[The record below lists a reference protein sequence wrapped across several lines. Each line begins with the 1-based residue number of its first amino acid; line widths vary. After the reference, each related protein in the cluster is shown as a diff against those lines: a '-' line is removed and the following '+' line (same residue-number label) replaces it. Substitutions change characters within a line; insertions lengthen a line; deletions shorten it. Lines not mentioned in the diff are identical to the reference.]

1 MKKNLL
7 SFIFIILTCSMFM
20 SLIVNA
26 DSVGSAD
33 IIHSHAGDSATGGGC
48 YSVEN
53 VCGGEIKAS
62 TVTTQCS
69 GTCTKTSW
77 CTAVCNKCSKT
88 FNNTVCTHGKVVYD
102 CTICNG
108 NTANAGYN
116 RWPINQCDAN
126 KKSVTVYKCS
136 VCGTEASGAGSCAK
150 TTYTL
155 GCGLNDG
162 DKAGTVTIERQ
173 VSEQNYKLTPSV
185 GGTAGCISN
194 VSCSPSSYQVTSNGS
209 YSFTVSYT
217 DSGVS
222 KSVSV
227 SCTIS
232 DYDGAAP
239 VINSVTASTTA
250 ETTGSVSLTVNATD
264 NVGVTAYRMDG
275 GAWQSGSTFSVS
287 KNGTYTFNAKDA
299 FGNVSEGHSYV
310 VENIIKKT
318 PSNPQPAEPTKPSV
332 EPTKPVEPAKPSVEP
347 TKPVEPTEPVKP
359 KETEEPS
366 KKEDK
371 LPKETEPEETEE
383 PETAAESEKPAI
395 KPIQIENKKEPVQET
410 QTEAE
415 EPEND
420 NDFLSG
426 IATAGVVGTTE
437 SGIIVFI
444 VFWIFRKCT
453 VYDEATDKKIGRA
466 YIWKKKK
473 EYRVKIS
480 DRVAGKAEE
489 NIYIIFP
496 KRFVKANEGK
506 PVKISVYDEEYEKS
520 IQEKIYISI

>member
-62 TVTTQCS
+62 TVTTQCG

-77 CTAVCNKCSKT
+77 CTAVCNKCGKT
-88 FNNTVCTHGKVVYD
+88 FINTVCTHGKVVYD

-116 RWPINQCDAN
+116 RWAIGQCDAN
-126 KKSVTVYKCS
+126 KKTVTAYHCS
-136 VCGTEASGAGSCAK
+136 ICGTEASGTGFCAK
-150 TTYTL
+150 TMYTL

-173 VSEQNYKLTPSV
+173 VGEQNYKLTPAV
-185 GGTAGCISN
+185 GGAAGCISD

-227 SCTIS
+227 PCTIS

-250 ETTGSVSLTVNATD
+250 ETTGSVSLTVNAAD

-299 FGNVSEGHSYV
+299 FGNVSEGHTYV

-318 PSNPQPAEPTKPSV
+318 PSNPQPSGPAKTA
-332 EPTKPVEPAKPSVEP
+332 EPAKTVES
-347 TKPVEPTEPVKP
+347 TEPVESTEAVESTEPDKP
-359 KETEEPS
+359 KETETS
-366 KKEDK
+366 KKDEK
-371 LPKETEPEETEE
+371 RPKETEPEETEE
-383 PETAAESEKPAI
+383 PETAENEKPAI
-395 KPIQIENKKEPVQET
+395 KPIQIENKKEPAQET
-410 QTEAE
+410 TQAETE
-415 EPEND
+415 EPETE
-420 NDFLSG
+420 NDFLPG
-426 IATAGVVGTTE
+426 IVTAGVAGTTE

-489 NIYIIFP
+489 NIYILRLPIP
-496 KRFVKANEGK
+496 KMGFA
-506 PVKISVYDEEYEKS
+506 P
-520 IQEKIYISI
+520 

>member
-1 MKKNLL
+1 MKKNIL
-7 SFIFIILTCSMFM
+7 SFVFIILTFGMLM
-20 SLIVNA
+20 SLSVKA

-62 TVTTQCS
+62 TVTTQCG

-77 CTAVCNKCSKT
+77 CTAVCNKCGKT
-88 FNNTVCTHGKVVYD
+88 FTNTVCTHGKVVYD

-116 RWPINQCDAN
+116 RWQISQCDAN
-126 KKSVTVYKCS
+126 KKSVTVYRCS
-136 VCGTEASGAGSCAK
+136 VCGMEASGTGLCTK
-150 TTYTL
+150 TTYAL

-173 VSEQNYKLTPSV
+173 VSEQNYKLTPAV

-209 YSFTVSYT
+209 YSFTVNYT

-232 DYDGAAP
+232 DYDGTAP

-250 ETTGSVSLTVNATD
+250 ETTGSVSLSVNATD
-264 NVGVTAYRMDG
+264 NVGITAYRMNG
-275 GAWQSGSTFSVS
+275 GSWQSGSTFSIS
-287 KNGTYTFNAKDA
+287 QNGTYTFNAKDA
-299 FGNVSEGHSYV
+299 FGNVSEGYSYTV
-310 VENIIKKT
+310 DNIIKKT
-318 PSNPQPAEPTKPSV
+318 PTNPQ
-332 EPTKPVEPAKPSVEP
+332 PVEPAKPSVEP
-347 TKPVEPTEPVKP
+347 TKPVEPVKPSVEPTKPEEPTEPVKP
-359 KETEEPS
+359 KETEESS

-383 PETAAESEKPAI
+383 PETATEIEKPTI
-395 KPIQIENKKEPVQET
+395 KPIQIENRKESVQET
-410 QTEAE
+410 QAEAE
-415 EPEND
+415 EPETEN
-420 NDFLSG
+420 NFLSG

-520 IQEKIYISI
+520 IQEKIFISI

>member
-1 MKKNLL
+1 MKKNIL
-7 SFIFIILTCSMFM
+7 SFVFIILTFGMLM
-20 SLIVNA
+20 SLSVKA

-62 TVTTQCS
+62 TVTTQCG

-77 CTAVCNKCSKT
+77 CTAVCNKCGKT
-88 FNNTVCTHGKVVYD
+88 FTNTVCTHGKVVYD

-116 RWPINQCDAN
+116 RWQISQCDAN
-126 KKSVTVYKCS
+126 KKSVTVYRCS
-136 VCGTEASGAGSCAK
+136 VCGMEASGTGSCTK
-150 TTYTL
+150 TTYAL

-173 VSEQNYKLTPSV
+173 VSEQNYKLTPAV

-209 YSFTVSYT
+209 YSFTVNYT

-232 DYDGAAP
+232 DYDGTAP
-239 VINSVTASTTA
+239 VINSITASTTA
-250 ETTGSVSLTVNATD
+250 ETSGSVSLTVNATD
-264 NVGVTAYRMDG
+264 NVGITAYRMNG
-275 GAWQSGSTFSVS
+275 GSWQSGSTFSIS
-287 KNGTYTFNAKDA
+287 QNGTYTFNAKDA
-299 FGNVSEGHSYV
+299 FGNVSEGYSYTV
-310 VENIIKKT
+310 DNIIKKT
-318 PSNPQPAEPTKPSV
+318 PTNPQ
-332 EPTKPVEPAKPSVEP
+332 PVEPAKPSVEP

-359 KETEEPS
+359 KETEESS

-371 LPKETEPEETEE
+371 LPKETEPEETE
-383 PETAAESEKPAI
+383 TAAEIEKPTI
-395 KPIQIENKKEPVQET
+395 KPIQIENRKEPVQEI
-410 QTEAE
+410 QAEAE
-415 EPEND
+415 DPETEN
-420 NDFLSG
+420 NFLSG

>member
-7 SFIFIILTCSMFM
+7 LFICIILAGSMFI

-26 DSVGSAD
+26 DTVGSAD
-33 IIHSHAGDSATGGGC
+33 IIHSHAGDATTGGGC

-53 VCGGEIKAS
+53 VCGGEIKAH
-62 TVTTQCS
+62 TDTTQCG

-77 CTAVCNKCSKT
+77 CTAVCSKCGKT
-88 FNNTVCTHGKVVYD
+88 FTNTVCTHGQVVYD

-126 KKSVTVYKCS
+126 KKTVTVYKCS
-136 VCGTEASGAGSCAK
+136 VCGTEASGTGTCTK

-173 VSEQNYKLTPSV
+173 VSEQNYKLTPAV
-185 GGTAGCISN
+185 GSTAGCISN
-194 VSCSPSSYQVTSNGS
+194 VSCSPSSHQVTSNGS
-209 YSFTVSYT
+209 YAFTVNYT

-232 DYDGAAP
+232 DYDGTAP
-239 VINSVTASTTA
+239 VINSITASTTA
-250 ETTGSVSLTVNATD
+250 ETTGSVSLSVNATD

-275 GAWQSGSTFSVS
+275 GSWQSGSTFSVN

-299 FGNVSEGHSYV
+299 FGNVSEGYTYV
-310 VENIIKKT
+310 VDNIIKKT
-318 PSNPQPAEPTKPSV
+318 PSNPQPV
-332 EPTKPVEPAKPSVEP
+332 DPTKPVEPTEPVDPTEPVEP
-347 TKPVEPTEPVKP
+347 TKPVEPTEPVEP
-359 KETEEPS
+359 KEPKKPS
-366 KKEDK
+366 KTDDEISE
-371 LPKETEPEETEE
+371 ETEPDETEE
-383 PETAAESEKPAI
+383 PETVAEVKKPTI
-395 KPIQIENKKEPVQET
+395 KPIQIENKKEPVQES
-410 QTEAE
+410 QVEVE
-415 EPEND
+415 EPENE
-420 NDFLSG
+420 NNFVSG

-480 DRVAGKAEE
+480 NRIAGKAEK
-489 NIYIIFP
+489 NIYIVFP